1 MKNYIKV
8 LSDSDFNI
16 EVKPWQRLIL
26 KELEKYYT
34 EITPK
39 FYRNGWYYNR
49 MEDLA
54 WKELNGRAWL
64 DMDSNMFKYALK
76 IQNHKPL
83 LNKEREAI
91 TLLINNKLTD
101 RKLKNLLFMD
111 NDIRLFRTTT
121 VSINKRVLEIKRT
134 IL

>member
-101 RKLKNLLFMD
+101 RKLKNLLFMETLVK
-111 NDIRLFRTTT
+111 RSERRYGFG
-121 VSINKRVLEIKRT
+121 VSGSI
-134 IL
+134 